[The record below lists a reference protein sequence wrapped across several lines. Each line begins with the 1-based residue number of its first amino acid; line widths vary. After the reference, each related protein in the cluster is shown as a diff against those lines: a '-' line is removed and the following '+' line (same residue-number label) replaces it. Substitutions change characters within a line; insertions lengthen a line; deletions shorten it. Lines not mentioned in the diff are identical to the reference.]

1 MAKIPFK
8 GYCFA
13 VGTTSYR
20 TDKFN
25 LNIERQLEMMSRFRE
40 LPENRG
46 ISWSRNSDFQGAYYN
61 YLKADGF
68 VKGDAPRPDK
78 DARQKTSGLKDIGL
92 MDEERNVTAAG
103 RALLAISKKGDFTP
117 DNLLEIP
124 KDSYIFLKQLLKTA
138 NDVDGSIVRPF
149 VVFLSLASR
158 LSYLTYEEFTYLLP
172 LCVDRETTE
181 RVAAERKYHNPDP
194 D

>member
-46 ISWSRNSDFQGAYYN
+46 IS
-61 YLKADGF
+61 
-68 VKGDAPRPDK
+68 
-78 DARQKTSGLKDIGL
+78 
-92 MDEERNVTAAG
+92 
-103 RALLAISKKGDFTP
+103 
-117 DNLLEIP
+117 
-124 KDSYIFLKQLLKTA
+124 
-138 NDVDGSIVRPF
+138 
-149 VVFLSLASR
+149 
-158 LSYLTYEEFTYLLP
+158 
-172 LCVDRETTE
+172 
-181 RVAAERKYHNPDP
+181 
-194 D
+194 

>member
-46 ISWSRNSDFQGAYYN
+46 ISWDQQQRFPGRLLQLPG
-61 YLKADGF
+61 
-68 VKGDAPRPDK
+68 RP
-78 DARQKTSGLKDIGL
+78 
-92 MDEERNVTAAG
+92 TA
-103 RALLAISKKGDFTP
+103 S
-117 DNLLEIP
+117 
-124 KDSYIFLKQLLKTA
+124 
-138 NDVDGSIVRPF
+138 
-149 VVFLSLASR
+149 
-158 LSYLTYEEFTYLLP
+158 
-172 LCVDRETTE
+172 
-181 RVAAERKYHNPDP
+181 
-194 D
+194 

>member
-46 ISWSRNSDFQGAYYN
+46 ISGPATAPSR
-61 YLKADGF
+61 
-68 VKGDAPRPDK
+68 PP
-78 DARQKTSGLKDIGL
+78 
-92 MDEERNVTAAG
+92 
-103 RALLAISKKGDFTP
+103 
-117 DNLLEIP
+117 
-124 KDSYIFLKQLLKTA
+124 
-138 NDVDGSIVRPF
+138 
-149 VVFLSLASR
+149 
-158 LSYLTYEEFTYLLP
+158 
-172 LCVDRETTE
+172 TTIT
-181 RVAAERKYHNPDP
+181 
-194 D
+194 